1 MEVTKMSDEVKVEV
15 AVAETPAVE
24 EVTMAQIVRDPNA
37 PVITMK
43 KCLEAGVHFGHQTRK
58 WDPRMGR
65 FIYGA
70 RNGIYIIDLEK
81 TVERTIA
88 AYAELKAIVE
98 KGGKVLFVGTKAQA
112 QQVVIDEAVR
122 SGSFFISNR
131 WLGGTLTNFRTI
143 QGRIKRLRDLE
154 AQQDEGLWDKLPKKE
169 VALLKKELAKLQ
181 KNLEGIK
188 EMRRIPNAL
197 VLVDPS
203 LERNAVLEAHKLN
216 IPVFALVDTSDN
228 PDVIDFPIPT
238 NNDAISAIKLLIGVL
253 ADAVVEARG
262 GLTEIAYIKDEGEEV
277 TMSDAIRNA
286 DIAAEQRRAAIRAAR
301 KAKEEKYAKIQAE
314 RQARLAKKNVE
325 EKGEKP
331 APKAK
336 APRVKKEAP
345 KAEEKPAEVKPVE
358 EKVEKPAEVKPVE
371 AKPVE
376 EKKAEE
382 KKPAAK
388 KPAAKKAAKAAEEK
402 PAEEKPVEEKGE

>member
-1 MEVTKMSDEVKVEV
+1 MSDEIKTEAGVEV
-15 AVAETPAVE
+15 AAAPVVE
-24 EVTMAQIVRDPNA
+24 PTMAELIRDPNA

-70 RNGIYIIDLEK
+70 RNGIYIIDLGK

-88 AYAELKAIVE
+88 AYAALKEIVE

-122 SGSFFISNR
+122 SGSFYISNR

-143 QGRIKRLRDLE
+143 QGRIKRLRDLQVQAE
-154 AQQDEGLWDKLPKKE
+154 EGLWEKLPKKE
-169 VALLKKELAKLQ
+169 VALLKKELGKLE

-188 EMRRIPNAL
+188 EMRRIPNAI
-197 VLVDPS
+197 VLVDPA
-203 LERNAVLEAHKLN
+203 LEHNAVLEAHKLN
-216 IPVFALVDTSDN
+216 IPVFALCDTSDN

-238 NNDAISAIKLLIGVL
+238 NNDAISSIKLLIGVL

-262 GLTEIAYIKDEGEEV
+262 GLTNIAYVKDEGEEV
-277 TMSDAIRNA
+277 TMSDAVRNA

-301 KAKEEKYAKIQAE
+301 KAKEEKFAKLQAE
-314 RQARLAKKNVE
+314 KQARLAKKNGEAAAEKPAKPAKEKVAKE
-325 EKGEKP
+325 EAKEEVKAEKP

-336 APRVKKEAP
+336 AEPKAKAP
-345 KAEEKPAEVKPVE
+345 KAEKAAEVKE
-358 EKVEKPAEVKPVE
+358 E
-371 AKPVE
+371 AK
-376 EKKAEE
+376 
-382 KKPAAK
+382 
-388 KPAAKKAAKAAEEK
+388 
-402 PAEEKPVEEKGE
+402 GE

>member
-1 MEVTKMSDEVKVEV
+1 MSDEVKVEAA
-15 AVAETPAVE
+15 AVETPVE
-24 EVTMAQIVRDPNA
+24 TVTMADLVRDLNS

-88 AYAELKAIVE
+88 AYAALKAIVE
-98 KGGKVLFVGTKAQA
+98 KGGKILFVGTKAQA

-122 SGSFFISNR
+122 SGSFYISNR

-154 AQQDEGLWDKLPKKE
+154 SQQDEGLWDKLPKKE
-169 VALLKKELAKLQ
+169 VALLKKELGKLQ

-188 EMRRIPNAL
+188 EMRRIPNAV
-197 VLVDPS
+197 VLADPT
-203 LERNAVLEAHKLN
+203 LEHNAVLEAHKLN
-216 IPVFALVDTSDN
+216 IPVFALCDTSDN

-238 NNDAISAIKLLIGVL
+238 NNDAISSIKLLVGVL

-262 GLTEIAYIKDEGEEV
+262 GLTEIAYVKDDGEQV
-277 TMSDAIRNA
+277 TMNDAIRNA

-301 KAKEEKYAKIQAE
+301 KAKEERFAKMQQEKQAK
-314 RQARLAKKNVE
+314 LAKKAAGEGN
-325 EKGEKP
+325 EKVAKAAKVIKEK
-331 APKAK
+331 APK
-336 APRVKKEAP
+336 AP
-345 KAEEKPAEVKPVE
+345 KAEEAKVEEVKVE
-358 EKVEKPAEVKPVE
+358 TEVK
-371 AKPVE
+371 
-376 EKKAEE
+376 
-382 KKPAAK
+382 
-388 KPAAKKAAKAAEEK
+388 
-402 PAEEKPVEEKGE
+402 GE